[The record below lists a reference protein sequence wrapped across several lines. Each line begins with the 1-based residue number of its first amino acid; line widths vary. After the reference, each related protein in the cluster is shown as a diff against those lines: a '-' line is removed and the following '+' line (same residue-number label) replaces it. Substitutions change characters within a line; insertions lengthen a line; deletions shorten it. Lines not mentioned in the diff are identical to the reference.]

1 MSVIPVTVFFSL
13 GLVFFFVVLFLREH
27 RRRLFASAERDS
39 LLPLAAELPR
49 LAGDAVVPVS
59 AVTHAHDGHGAHR
72 HGPEADAASAGHD
85 SRCGCA
91 RGERPP
97 CAGCARTAAR
107 SSL

>member
-13 GLVFFFVVLFLREH
+13 GLVFFFVALFLREH

-49 LAGDAVVPVS
+49 LAGAATVHP
-59 AVTHAHDGHGAHR
+59 AHAHEAGEVHS
-72 HGPEADAASAGHD
+72 HGPDDPAQAEHA

-97 CAGCARTAAR
+97 CAGCARQAALPPR
-107 SSL
+107 